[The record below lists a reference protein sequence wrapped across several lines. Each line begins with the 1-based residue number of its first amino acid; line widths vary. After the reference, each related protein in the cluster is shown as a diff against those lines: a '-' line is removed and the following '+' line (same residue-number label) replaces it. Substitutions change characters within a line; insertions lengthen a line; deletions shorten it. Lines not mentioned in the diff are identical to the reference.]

1 MDAKNFIRNRGF
13 KKARSLLDERDA
25 FVHVEK
31 PTHFDTDLEIFIH
44 EKDFKTDRLDESD
57 ICLSDLERLVTSIE
71 IIDLFESIKGA
82 KDAHKNGIGF
92 HTVLIGGYEI
102 PIERLGQA
110 VTDHESIYSVLRID
124 DMGDDSNL
132 DHHVSPFCE
141 VRDI

>member
-1 MDAKNFIRNRGF
+1 MDAKQFIRDRGF

-25 FVHVEK
+25 FVNVEK

-44 EKDFKTDRLDESD
+44 ENDFKTGKLDESD
-57 ICLSDLERLVTSIE
+57 IRLSDLEILVTSIE
-71 IIDLFESIKGA
+71 IVELFESVKGA

-110 VTDHESIYSVLRID
+110 VADHESIYSDLRID

-132 DHHVSPFCE
+132 QHHLSPFCE
-141 VRDI
+141 VRDV